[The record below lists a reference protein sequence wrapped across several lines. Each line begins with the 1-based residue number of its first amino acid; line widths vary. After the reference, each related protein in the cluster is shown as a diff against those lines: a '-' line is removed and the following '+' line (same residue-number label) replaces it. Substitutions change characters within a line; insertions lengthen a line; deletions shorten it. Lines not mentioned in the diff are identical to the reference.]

1 MPIINVHCKRQ
12 DFRRAGRAWNKG
24 DNPVNTDEHSQDELD
39 AMLAALDADPMFTVT
54 LEGDSEATATFTPGG
69 KQPQRNLIDRL
80 VDAISQLDPANPD
93 HFTKSGKP
101 EIKALE
107 AAAGVNLDGRLRDQA
122 WKRSKQG

>member
-69 KQPQRNLIDRL
+69 KQPQRNPIDQ
-80 VDAISQLDPANPD
+80 VIDAIGQLEQGNEN
-93 HFTKSGKP
+93 HWTKSGLP

-107 AAAGVNLDGRLRDQA
+107 AITGLDINAAMRNRA
-122 WKRSKQG
+122 WKAARG